1 MKFKISES
9 RLGKGLVRVRGRS
22 DDGQMMVRW
31 SGERQGNLNLSLTL
45 VDVKLVDFTI
55 IDGVRSQDI
64 LFIT

>member
-1 MKFKISES
+1 
-9 RLGKGLVRVRGRS
+9 
-22 DDGQMMVRW
+22 MMVRW
-31 SGERQGNLNLSLTL
+31 PGERQGNLNLSLTL